1 MASAEETPS
10 FSSDAEEAKYEI
22 VHLSLVAS
30 QPEILRSSS
39 WAICDHSGTG
49 VGRQANGRRQQ
60 RPPRRSW
67 MSSRREAGWDSQL
80 LNFWVHLVEI
90 NWLLAGVYLV
100 VISYLSQYWVNYHQ
114 RVRSWTWDSA
124 RAGGDQDKRP
134 QGASFLLLIF
144 HLTWHIAL
152 CRLWPIGCSLRMSS
166 WGTSWNSA
174 AGISISR

>member
-22 VHLSLVAS
+22 VHLSLGAS
-30 QPEILRSSS
+30 QPEILRSCS

-49 VGRQANGRRQQ
+49 AEKQANGRRQQ

-67 MSSRREAGWDSQL
+67 MSSRREAGWESL
-80 LNFWVHLVEI
+80 LLDFWVHLVDI
-90 NWLLAGVYLV
+90 NWLLAGVDLV
-100 VISYLSQYWVNYHQ
+100 VILHLSQYWVNYHQ

-124 RAGGDQDKRP
+124 RAGRDQDKRP
-134 QGASFLLLIF
+134 QGASFNLLIF
-144 HLTWHIAL
+144 QLIWHIAL

>member
-30 QPEILRSSS
+30 QPQIMWSNS
-39 WAICDHSGTG
+39 WVICDHSGIG
-49 VGRQANGRRQQ
+49 AGKQANGRGQQ
-60 RPPRRSW
+60 KPPRRSW
-67 MSSRREAGWDSQL
+67 MSSRREAGWGSRLLDLIDS
-80 LNFWVHLVEI
+80 
-90 NWLLAGVYLV
+90 NWLLTGVYLV
-100 VISYLSQYWVNYHQ
+100 VILYLSQYWVNYHQ

-124 RAGGDQDKRP
+124 RAGRDQDKRP

-144 HLTWHIAL
+144 HLSWHIAL